1 MSSNES
7 KSAQTSL
14 NETKWAEMGPKDPK
28 CIQNDLIWAQNR
40 PKRVHMSK
48 PKYAE
53 KCLHELKWASMSSN
67 SNKNFTSDAY
77 PV

>member
-40 PKRVHMSK
+40 PKQVHMS
-48 PKYAE
+48 
-53 KCLHELKWASMSSN
+53 
-67 SNKNFTSDAY
+67 
-77 PV
+77 